1 MGFRKKILQEADK
14 HGKEKESTKKQFIRK
29 AIFVFIL
36 FSVFFTFGSGVEV
49 ATAEVGKE
57 EVGKGRGKI
66 SSSHLEVVFRRDDIP
81 QLRKLVVEALKH
93 NPEIKAVREK
103 QKSFRFRGLYS
114 SSLPEPYLGVGAGL
128 KTGMFP
134 EAQISQ
140 RIPFPSK
147 LSKRREFFD
156 SHSDMWEWIVKATEN
171 KVVSEL
177 KKSFFDLWFL
187 ESKKKILVRM
197 KGVLEDLLESAEI
210 RYRVGQD
217 ILQTPIRVQVEISR
231 IEEKI
236 IIVNAEIEETR
247 AKIYELVGKDIV
259 LDIPEDISPLYIE
272 EGAEKLREIA
282 LINSPFIKIAEK
294 DVKVREVQLELAK
307 LSYYPDFRIVFD
319 TMGGMNRL
327 LFAVDIPIYF
337 WRDQRNRVKEAMQFF
352 MSSSENLEN
361 EKLKVF
367 SSIKALREL
376 VNSTFRL
383 AKLYEGS
390 IIPQSESSFE
400 SARASWMVGKT
411 NFITVLDSFLVLLMY
426 EIEEL
431 NQKRANRK
439 YMAELEKIL
448 VSMGDL
454 HMSHLPKEM
463 EKGGR

>member
-1 MGFRKKILQEADK
+1 MRFRKKILQEGRK
-14 HGKEKESTKKQFIRK
+14 HEGKRNTEKQFIRK
-29 AIFVFIL
+29 AIFVFTL
-36 FSVFFTFGSGVEV
+36 LSVFFTFGLGVKV

-57 EVGKGRGKI
+57 EVGKGGGKI
-66 SSSHLEVVFRRDDIP
+66 SSSQLEVVFRDNIP
-81 QLRKLVVEALKH
+81 QLQKLVVEALKH

-103 QKSFRFRGLYS
+103 QKSFRFRGLYL
-114 SSLPEPYLGVGAGL
+114 SSLPEPYIGVGAGL

-171 KVVSEL
+171 KVISEL
-177 KKSFFDLWFL
+177 KKSFFDFWFL
-187 ESKKKILVRM
+187 EAKKKILVRM
-197 KGVLEDLLESAEI
+197 KRILEDLLESAEI

-247 AKIYELVGKDIV
+247 AKIYELVGKDVV
-259 LDIPEDISPLYIE
+259 LDIPEDISPVFIE
-272 EGAEKLREIA
+272 EGVEKLREIA

-294 DVKVREVQLELAK
+294 DVRVREVQLELAK

-319 TMGGMNRL
+319 TMGGMNRF

-337 WRDQRNRVKEAMQFF
+337 WRDQRNRVREAMQFF

-361 EKLKVF
+361 EKLKVL
-367 SSIKALREL
+367 SSIRALREL

-448 VSMGDL
+448 VSVGDL

-463 EKGGR
+463 EKEKGGR